1 MVSKNAIESN
11 EITPD
16 IQLSASVFVY
26 CGMKFLFLLLLCPTA
41 LLHAQ
46 TAASDTTTSV
56 EFLPGT
62 VIAPTLLANPSEP
75 RTGVRTEFGSS
86 RLKLDLGAPFELL
99 HLRLGENGDRL
110 AAGALIFAYGLTTS
124 SDGLRLQVSTVDG
137 FFGGYVA
144 LLLERADVQWS
155 VRLRLLHQSAHLVD
169 GAYDTDAGDWSDGRV
184 PLPFTRDFGEL
195 TGHVVLRRERFRL
208 RLYAGGSYA
217 THLRPEELGRYGVM
231 GGVEGM
237 VLAGRLAGQPLVPY
251 VAQHVSFGGKPE
263 LRGTW
268 SLEAGVRFG
277 APESSGLRLYCGVIT
292 GPEIYGQ
299 YTAETRTSWGAGFAF
314 DIR

>member
-1 MVSKNAIESN
+1 
-11 EITPD
+11 
-16 IQLSASVFVY
+16 
-26 CGMKFLFLLLLCPTA
+26 MKLHLLLLLLLCPITF
-41 LLHAQ
+41 LHAQ
-46 TAASDTTTSV
+46 TPASDTTTSV
-56 EFLPGT
+56 EFLPGS
-62 VIAPTLLANPSEP
+62 VIAPVLLAGPAEP
-75 RTGVRTEFGSS
+75 RTGVRMEFGSS
-86 RLKLDLGAPFELL
+86 RLKLDLGAPFEFL
-99 HLRLGENGDRL
+99 HVPLGRDGDRL

-144 LLLERADVQWS
+144 LLLERAEVQWS

-169 GAYDTDAGDWSDGRV
+169 GAYDMDAGDWNDGRV

-195 TGHVVLRRERFRL
+195 TGHVLLRRERFRL

-217 THLRPEELGRYGVM
+217 THLRPEELGRVGVT
-231 GGVEGM
+231 GGIEGM
-237 VLAGRLAGQPLVPY
+237 VIAGRVAGQPLAPY
-251 VAQHVSFGGKPE
+251 VAQHVTFGGKPE

-268 SLEAGVRFG
+268 SVEAGIRFG
-277 APESSGLRLYCGVIT
+277 APESSGLRLYGGVIT

-299 YTAETRTSWGAGFAF
+299 YAAETRTSWGAGFAF